1 MHARAPRLQLSGVP
15 LLESVLWKHTS
26 APVGPLQGTGNNSAS
41 LTNEL
46 KDPTATL
53 LEYSE
58 SQEEKQVCKSMV
70 SPVGGGLAP
79 QGAFDNT

>member
-58 SQEEKQVCKSMV
+58 PRREAGLQIYGFSS
-70 SPVGGGLAP
+70 GGAILPPG
-79 QGAFDNT
+79 GI